1 MNRRR
6 LLGFGAA
13 VALTSRAPRAAA
25 ESFPAK
31 SIRIIVAYPPGGQ
44 SDLITRLVA
53 RKLGGL
59 LGVPVVV
66 ENRPGAGGTLG
77 VEVAARAPA
86 DGYTLLL
93 SGGTALTLSP
103 ALESNLRYDPLRDFV
118 PIARVARV
126 PLVLVAS
133 AALPASSLAEL
144 VAHARKNPG
153 RLNYASGNTMVQI
166 AIEALKIAAGI
177 DIVGV
182 PYTGSAPAIVD
193 VAAGRVEIGL
203 VDVAVVAP
211 HVQAGRVKV
220 LASATASRTRAF
232 PDVPTAI
239 EQGFA
244 DFVWEPWSAVLA
256 PAHTPAPVVAT
267 LQAAMQQA
275 LAAADF
281 REGLANLGFDPID
294 EDPKAFPALLREE
307 TATYRRLVSQ
317 LGLRAG
323 K

>member
-1 MNRRR
+1 MKRRR

-13 VALTSRAPRAAA
+13 VALTSHAPRAST
-25 ESFPAK
+25 ETYPAK
-31 SIRIIVAYPPGGQ
+31 TIRVIVAYPPGGQ

-53 RKLGGL
+53 RKLGSL
-59 LGVPVVV
+59 LDVPVVV

-103 ALESNLRYDPLRDFV
+103 ALESNLRYDAQRDFV

-126 PLVLVAS
+126 PLVLIAN
-133 AALPASSLAEL
+133 AALPVSSLAEL
-144 VAHARKNPG
+144 VTYARKSPG
-153 RLNYASGNTMVQI
+153 KLNYASGNTMVQI
-166 AIEALKIAAGI
+166 AFEALKISSGI

-193 VAAGRVEIGL
+193 VAAGRVDIGL

-211 HVQAGRVKV
+211 HVQSGRVKV
-220 LASATASRTRAF
+220 LASATASRTRTF

-244 DFVWEPWSAVLA
+244 DFVWEPWSALLA
-256 PAHTPAPVVAT
+256 PAHTPAAAVAR
-267 LQAAMQQA
+267 LQSAMQQA

-294 EDPKAFPALLREE
+294 EDPKTFPALLREE
-307 TATYRRLVSQ
+307 TAAYRRLVSRT
-317 LGLRAG
+317 GLRVE